1 MMLVSMLTATFAQSK
16 YNFGTGSNNIHEI
29 DKVKFSVGKDGK
41 GVISIKPV
49 GEDNWVVVEN
59 AKGLKAE
66 MDQEGDQKLQDKITA
81 EEREALVAL
90 YKALNG
96 ENWYDQYKWCT
107 DAPITDWEN
116 LYFDYDKNGLLYL
129 DWINLACANNISGV
143 IPRDLEK
150 LSSLRKL
157 CISSSSL
164 DGLEEAVPEWIG
176 NMSNLHV
183 LSLVGFSQE
192 SELPESFQK
201 LKKVNEISIVSSH
214 LTSVSDNIY
223 EELPLL
229 TKLDLQYN
237 QLTKLPESIGL
248 ALNRYFESEEYKDL
262 PIWWGTC
269 FEGNRLSG
277 KLPESLTSS
286 PYWGKAWPQIIYQ
299 QWPGYEIDLQ
309 GIDLPA
315 LGYKYYDTHDNLINY
330 ADVYKQNDYTL
341 VFDFCNAYGSGVN
354 YLEKLYPIYQAN
366 KDKGFEVLI
375 TSEDGNIPI
384 KPDWKL
390 MNLLDGRNM
399 AWITYSWDR
408 PMVDLVDK
416 NGNII
421 LTNRRIWLKDDT
433 RTNRSLEDIYQFL
446 IDTYGAPELY
456 ASTDY
461 SADGNIVTLH
471 SATEGNGIDIVL
483 MGDAF
488 TDQMIA
494 DGTYDREMRHAMDVL
509 FSDPLMAANKKY
521 FNVKYV
527 TAVSKNGLY
536 LEGAETAFKVEASE
550 TNTKI
555 VGDHTRVVEYARM
568 AVGDKSLDNCEVL
581 VIANKKT
588 ANGTCY
594 MLLPD
599 SPTDYGSG
607 LSICYATT
615 GFDEYESRVIALH
628 EAIGHGLGKLNDE
641 YSYYEGYPEEF
652 TEEKKEG
659 LVAMFGW
666 GFYKN
671 IDLTSDPSK
680 VKWSKFIN
688 DSRYADENI
697 GVYEGGAVTPVG
709 VYRPTEQSIMNNHW
723 ESDQFNAPS
732 REAIWYRIH
741 KIAFGADWQYNY
753 EDFVTEDLALKRS
766 GTRATTADKK
776 ADNADKTKKLQHSQ
790 PVFINKTWRDLLK

>member
-1 MMLVSMLTATFAQSK
+1 MMLVGVLTATFAQSK

-29 DKVKFSVGKDGK
+29 DKVKFSVGEDGK

-81 EEREALVAL
+81 EEREVLVAL

-96 ENWYDQYKWCT
+96 KNWHDQLNWNT
-107 DAPITDWEN
+107 DAPLNEWGGLSFEE
-116 LYFDYDKNGLLYL
+116 DKNGFVRL
-129 DWINLACANNISGV
+129 DQIQFPCSNNVSGV
-143 IPRDLEK
+143 IPKDLEK
-150 LSSLRKL
+150 LSSLTRL
-157 CISSSSL
+157 SISG
-164 DGLEEAVPEWIG
+164 DGLNTLEGTVPEWIG
-176 NMSNLHV
+176 NLSNLRE
-183 LSLVGFSQE
+183 LELLYFNQE
-192 SELPESFQK
+192 GALPESFMK
-201 LKKVNEISIVSSH
+201 LKNIKRFYIPSSH
-214 LTSVSDNIY
+214 LTSIPDNIC
-223 EELPLL
+223 EEIPSLI
-229 TKLDLQYN
+229 KLEFGYN
-237 QLTKLPESIGL
+237 ELTKLPESIGL
-248 ALNRYFESEEYKDL
+248 ALNRYFELEENKDM
-262 PIWWGTC
+262 PIWHQTE

-277 KLPESLTSS
+277 KLPVSLTSS
-286 PYWGKAWPQIIYQ
+286 PYWGRAWPVVIFQ
-299 QWPGYEIDLQ
+299 QYPGCEIDLQ

-315 LGYKYYDTHDNLINY
+315 LEYKYYDTHDNLVNY

-341 VFDFCNAYGSGVN
+341 VFDFCNAYGAGVN
-354 YLEKLYPIYQAN
+354 YLDKLYPIYSAN
-366 KDKGFEVLI
+366 KNNGFEVLI
-375 TSEDGNIPI
+375 TTEDENVAIN
-384 KPDWKL
+384 PDWKL
-390 MNLLDGRNM
+390 IKLGLHQKNSP
-399 AWITYSWDR
+399 WIWYSWDR

-421 LTNRRIWLKDDT
+421 LSNRRIWLKDDT
-433 RTNRSLEDIYQFL
+433 RTDRSLDDIYKFL

-456 ASTDY
+456 ASIDY
-461 SADGNIVTLH
+461 SADGKVVTLQN
-471 SATEGNGIDIVL
+471 AIEGKGVDIVL

-536 LEGAETAFKVEASE
+536 LDGAETAFKVEASE

-568 AVGDKSLDNCEVL
+568 AVGDQSLDNCEVL

-697 GVYEGGAVTPVG
+697 GVYEGGAITPEG

-753 EDFVTEDLALKRS
+753 EDFVTEDLALKQ
-766 GTRATTADKK
+766 GATRATTSDKK
-776 ADNADKTKKLQHSQ
+776 ADKAKKLQHSQ